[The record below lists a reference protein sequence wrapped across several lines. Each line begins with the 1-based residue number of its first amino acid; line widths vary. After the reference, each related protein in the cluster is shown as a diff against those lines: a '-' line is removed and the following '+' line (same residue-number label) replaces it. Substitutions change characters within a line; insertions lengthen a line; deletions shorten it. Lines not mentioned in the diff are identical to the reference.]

1 MSQDQEEQE
10 ELSAKLISAK
20 TAETNNEHDELA
32 VPRNDDFSVA
42 MSVMSPTDPFAPSIA
57 DQQKVGFFRQDKAT
71 QTEDSEIVELKDMT
85 KVLQIL
91 LQESKALKRE
101 LAVARQVIVAE
112 YENRLQ
118 EKAIDMYTRINE
130 RLEQLETAHQQRIA
144 VVRRSYR
151 TQLAD
156 AIARITNE
164 WKKYATS
171 KMNMEL
177 RNNASQSAKVT
188 EDQKQLQQ
196 QLSQQENVIQ
206 MLKMQL
212 EQQAQEVRSEASTPS
227 AVYEVEHLREELG
240 QLQGKIDSL
249 EEALDMKE
257 ETLEEFKN
265 DVDRLNRELEK
276 EKVHVK
282 QLQTEMEE
290 QQANTA
296 QEMSS
301 LRRMADKQRMQME
314 KDAQEKMKK
323 AREDMLNI
331 AKEHAAEQQRQE
343 QEKAKLLKEQKKIE
357 MALKAKEKSQQ
368 VSAMKSEEEL
378 FKLQRTER
386 NLRMENNRLRKELA
400 RTTKMWE
407 KKFAILQKSL
417 YAIKDESYLRQ
428 TLQKQAAAL
437 HHVSVSYGTDRP
449 IGMIPTT
456 NEPSPVKK
464 SPLQPLPNI
473 SRPATRDRQML
484 SPYTMSPP
492 PGRGVEVFSV
502 AESQIMDANE
512 YFDLDAEGILPLP
525 SPPPLAMR
533 WEESRPST
541 SQRML
546 AVTPTA

>member
-1 MSQDQEEQE
+1 MMATRPVPLTI
-10 ELSAKLISAK
+10 LSMDS
-20 TAETNNEHDELA
+20 
-32 VPRNDDFSVA
+32 PCRDF
-42 MSVMSPTDPFAPSIA
+42 FRPSIA

-112 YENRLQ
+112 YEKKLQ
-118 EKAIDMYTRINE
+118 EKAIDLYTRIND
-130 RLEQLETAHQQRIA
+130 RVDQLENAHQERVG

-151 TQLAD
+151 TQLTD
-156 AIARITNE
+156 AIVRISNE
-164 WKKYATS
+164 WKKHANA
-171 KMNMEL
+171 KMSTEL
-177 RNNASQSAKVT
+177 KRNANRSEKET
-188 EDQKQLQQ
+188 EEQKQIQQ

-227 AVYEVEHLREELG
+227 AVYEAEHLREELG
-240 QLQGKIDSL
+240 QLQNKIDSL
-249 EEALDMKE
+249 EEALDLKD
-257 ETLEEFKN
+257 ETMDELKN

-276 EKVHVK
+276 EKVRVK
-282 QLQTEMEE
+282 QLQAEMEE
-290 QQANTA
+290 QQLSAA

-301 LRRMADKQRMQME
+301 LRRLADKQRMQME
-314 KDAQEKMKK
+314 KNAQEKMKK
-323 AREDMLNI
+323 AREEMLNL

-343 QEKAKLLKEQKKIE
+343 QEKAKLLKEQKKAA
-357 MALKAKEKSQQ
+357 MALQAKERAQQ
-368 VSAMKSEEEL
+368 VTAMKSEEEL

-386 NLRMENNRLRKELA
+386 NLRMEINRLKKELA

-437 HHVSVSYGTDRP
+437 HHVSVSYAADRP
-449 IGMIPTT
+449 VGMVPASQSSTL
-456 NEPSPVKK
+456 PAKK
-464 SPLQPLPNI
+464 SPLQPLPGI
-473 SRPATRDRQML
+473 VRSMSRNQDVI
-484 SPYTMSPP
+484 SPYTISPP

-512 YFDLDAEGILPLP
+512 YFDMDAEGILPLP
-525 SPPPLAMR
+525 SPPPPAMR

-541 SQRML
+541 SQQML

>member
-1 MSQDQEEQE
+1 MAQEKRRESRVVR
-10 ELSAKLISAK
+10 SAKSE
-20 TAETNNEHDELA
+20 TAEMVETHNVENGNLS
-32 VPRNDDFSVA
+32 VPRHND
-42 MSVMSPTDPFAPSIA
+42 MSFSPTDVFSPSIA

-118 EKAIDMYTRINE
+118 EKAIDMYTRIND
-130 RLEQLETAHQQRIA
+130 RLEQLENAHQERIA

-164 WKKYATS
+164 WKKHANS

-177 RNNASQSAKVT
+177 RKDASRSAKVS
-188 EDQKQLQQ
+188 EDHKQLQQ
-196 QLSQQENVIQ
+196 QLSQQENIIQ

-227 AVYEVEHLREELG
+227 AVYEAEHLRDELG
-240 QLQGKIDSL
+240 QLQNKIDSL
-249 EEALDMKE
+249 EESLDVKE

-265 DVDRLNRELEK
+265 DVERLNRELEK
-276 EKVHVK
+276 EKVRVK
-282 QLQTEMEE
+282 QLESEMDE
-290 QQANTA
+290 QQANAA

-301 LRRMADKQRMQME
+301 LRRIADKQRMQME
-314 KDAQEKMKK
+314 KDIQDKMKK

-331 AKEHAAEQQRQE
+331 AKDHAAEQQRQE
-343 QEKAKLLKEQKKIE
+343 QEKARLLKEQKKAE
-357 MALKAKEKSQQ
+357 TALRAKEKAQQ
-368 VSAMKSEEEL
+368 VNAIKSEEEL
-378 FKLQRTER
+378 FKIQRTER
-386 NLRMENNRLRKELA
+386 NLRMEINRLKKELA

-437 HHVSVSYGTDRP
+437 HHVSVSYASDRP
-449 IGMIPTT
+449 MGMVPTS
-456 NEPSPVKK
+456 EPLPAKK
-464 SPLQPLPNI
+464 SPLQPLPGI
-473 SRPATRDRQML
+473 SRPPTTDRQML
-484 SPYTMSPP
+484 SPYTLSPP

-512 YFDLDAEGILPLP
+512 YFDMDAEGILPIP
-525 SPPPLAMR
+525 SPPIPAMR